1 MLSAASGGKVAFKG
15 KIPDEDE
22 DLTPTLES
30 DVILDW
36 LDALGGSKLVHHVFR
51 VFSKELEAES
61 LANLRQAISDNHE
74 NCCQK
79 LISTQN

>member
-22 DLTPTLES
+22 DLIPTLES
-30 DVILDW
+30 DVVLDW
-36 LDALGGSKLVHHVFR
+36 LDALRGSKLVHHVFR